1 MTMPTNAAADGVP
14 ELVRQRDQLRA
25 WIAKLDEVQTGAP
38 NRVTQRVRADYED
51 RLRRVTE
58 DLSAHG
64 EEIRRGLEGLREQL
78 SAAEER
84 RAHAADALE
93 ETRLRHLIGE
103 LDEGAWEQA
112 REPLEAEAAAADQA
126 VAQAQGEFERLS
138 TLSAE
143 ISGAAAEPE
152 PEEEQDEP
160 AEPLPYID
168 DEAASAEPAA
178 LATSADE
185 AESQPQ
191 ASQDEAEPESEW
203 GAAPRAEQPEAED
216 EDADGGLSGED
227 LAAWITEVE
236 AEVTSADA
244 APPREDETAE
254 GWDPFANEFGG
265 APASPS
271 TQPGD
276 ATRQLPW
283 LGALEGSDAG
293 GRWEPPADADD
304 ELAFLENLDAP
315 APAASDGPPADLAD
329 DDLAFLEELDR
340 AISGGGQRPA
350 PPAAPAQADA
360 PGLGLIGGSGEGP
373 REPADGTEEAPKRG
387 EALLCKECGAINE
400 PQAWY
405 CEICGS
411 EL

>member
-1 MTMPTNAAADGVP
+1 MTTPTNAASDGVH

-38 NRVTQRVRADYED
+38 SRVTERVRADYED
-51 RLRRVTE
+51 RLRRVTG

-64 EEIRRGLEGLREQL
+64 EEIRRALDEQREHL
-78 SAAEER
+78 AGAEER

-103 LDEGAWEQA
+103 LDEGAWNQA
-112 REPLEAEAAAADQA
+112 REPLEAEAAAADEA
-126 VAQAQGEFERLS
+126 VAQARAEVERLS
-138 TLSAE
+138 TLSTE
-143 ISGAAAEPE
+143 IAGDDARAAADQEEEPAAPAAE
-152 PEEEQDEP
+152 DDSAPDAAFPGIDEADEAADAPEEEP
-160 AEPLPYID
+160 
-168 DEAASAEPAA
+168 
-178 LATSADE
+178 
-185 AESQPQ
+185 
-191 ASQDEAEPESEW
+191 EW
-203 GAAPRAEQPEAED
+203 GAAPRAESAEEAPSSV
-216 EDADGGLSGED
+216 SGED

-236 AEVTSADA
+236 AEVTSSDA
-244 APPREDETAE
+244 VPREDDTAD
-254 GWDPFANEFGG
+254 GWDPFANEFGSG
-265 APASPS
+265 PASPA

-276 ATRQLPW
+276 AARDLPW
-283 LGALEGSDAG
+283 LDSLEGDAAAG
-293 GRWEPPADADD
+293 KWAKPAEGED

-315 APAASDGPPADLAD
+315 APAADAAPAADLAE

-340 AISGGGQRPA
+340 AISGGTQRSAPA
-350 PPAAPAQADA
+350 AAPAKPADA
-360 PGLGLIGGSGEGP
+360 ASLSGSFVGGSGDGP
-373 REPADGTEEAPKRG
+373 GEPAEPTEEAPKRG